1 MTFLPIVGRELR
13 VVARKRS
20 SFWIRVA
27 AALVVCC
34 TSQVLAQQTANAAT
48 GSKAVTS
55 AAPAPVTWRDPGDIA
70 ARDLR
75 FGPGSEKNAPVGPFT
90 FLEEDAAGESPKF
103 KVRDAQG
110 VIWSVKMGVEAQ
122 AETVVSRL
130 VWAVGY
136 FAEEAYYLDRIEVKN
151 LPKLR
156 RGGEFVENKTTVRG
170 VRLEPR
176 RDYITRG
183 ETWDWEQ
190 NPFVGTRELN
200 GLKVLMVLVANYDTS
215 VRNNSIFTVR
225 DPETGNVETRYI
237 VSDVGCTLGKIGGMG
252 GKRSKN
258 NLSDFLANK
267 FILSVENGVVKFDY
281 DTTPKGAGGFFAKM
295 FSPGYGS
302 RQAKKERAMGTAP
315 VADARWIGT
324 QLAKLSDEQLR
335 DAFRAAHYDQAT
347 MEGFVKVLRERINQ
361 LAKL

>member
-1 MTFLPIVGRELR
+1 MLKSSPV
-13 VVARKRS
+13 RKSTILSLALLACLS
-20 SFWIRVA
+20 SQIF
-27 AALVVCC
+27 
-34 TSQVLAQQTANAAT
+34 AQQTTSNAAN
-48 GSKAVTS
+48 GNAAVAN
-55 AAPAPVTWRDPGDIA
+55 AAPAPVTWRDPGDLA

-75 FGPGSEKNAPVGPFT
+75 YGPGSPQNEPVGPFT
-90 FLEEDAAGESPKF
+90 FVAEDSAGESPKF
-103 KVRDAQG
+103 KVRDANG
-110 VIWSVKMGVEAQ
+110 VAWSVKMGVEAQ
-122 AETVVSRL
+122 SETVVSRL
-130 VWAVGY
+130 IWSVGY

-151 LPKLR
+151 LPKLK
-156 RGGEFVENKTTVRG
+156 RGQEFVENKTTVRG

-215 VRNNSIFTVR
+215 VRNNSIFTFR
-225 DPETGNVETRYI
+225 DPQTGNTEVRYI

-258 NLSDFLANK
+258 SLTDFNANK

-281 DTTPKGAGGFFAKM
+281 DTTPKGAGGFFAKV

-302 RQAKKERAMGTAP
+302 RQAKKERAMGSAP
-315 VADARWIGT
+315 VADARWIG
-324 QLAKLSDEQLR
+324 QMLSRLSDEQLR

-347 MEGFVKVLRERINQ
+347 MEGYVKSLRERINQ

>member
-1 MTFLPIVGRELR
+1 MLKTSPLHKSLIL
-13 VVARKRS
+13 S
-20 SFWIRVA
+20 L
-27 AALVVCC
+27 ALVAFFAA
-34 TSQVLAQQTANAAT
+34 QALAQQSARANSNASFNA
-48 GSKAVTS
+48 
-55 AAPAPVTWRDPGDIA
+55 AAPAPITWRDPGDIPA
-70 ARDLR
+70 LDLR
-75 FGPGSEKNAPVGPFT
+75 FGPGSAADAPVGPFT
-90 FLEEDAAGESPKF
+90 FVAEDSAGESPKF
-103 KVRDAQG
+103 KVTDAKG
-110 VIWSVKMGVEAQ
+110 TTWSVKMGVEAQ

-130 VWAVGY
+130 VWSMGY

-151 LPKLR
+151 LPKLK
-156 RGGEFVENKTTVRG
+156 RGQEFVENKTFVRG

-176 RDYITRG
+176 REHITRG

-225 DPETGNVETRYI
+225 DPQTGNTEVRYI

-258 NLSDFLANK
+258 NLSDFVANK
-267 FILSVENGVVKFDY
+267 FILGVENGVVKFDY

-302 RQAKKERAMGTAP
+302 RQAKKERAMSTAP
-315 VADARWIGT
+315 VADARWIGSM
-324 QLAKLSDEQLR
+324 LSRLSDEQLR
-335 DAFRAAHYDQAT
+335 DAFRAANYDQAT